1 MTKKNVKT
9 NIYNNDVH
17 RLNFKMLN
25 VQENDAASLLL
36 ICLFFYKYIHLK
48 CPQTDMDIQ

>member
-1 MTKKNVKT
+1 MWWQKKNVKT

-36 ICLFFYKYIHLK
+36 ICLFFTNTFI
-48 CPQTDMDIQ
+48 